1 MGNWRTV
8 NIVGTMSPQDAQA
21 LRAHLGY
28 PGYWKDVDND
38 PAWQR
43 FGPLS
48 FCKDQ
53 PSLCGVNDW
62 PAESMDRAGNLA
74 ERDYDPDDVADTL
87 RELLAVAPSMELKVH
102 CGGEYESLE
111 CVATVTVTGGVVTV
125 GPPEVAELKAMS
137 DEQGQLNMLRALT
150 VPQF

>member
-62 PAESMDRAGNLA
+62 PAPVMDRAGNLA
-74 ERDYDPDDVADTL
+74 ERDYSVDVVKTL
-87 RELLAVAPSMELKVH
+87 RELLTVAPSMGLKVH

-111 CVATVTVTGGVVTV
+111 CVATVTVSGGVVTV
-125 GPPEVAELKAMS
+125 GPPEIPELKPMS
-137 DEQGQLNMLRALT
+137 DEQGQLNMLRALAA
-150 VPQF
+150 PHF

>member
-38 PAWQR
+38 
-43 FGPLS
+43 
-48 FCKDQ
+48 
-53 PSLCGVNDW
+53 W

-74 ERDYDPDDVADTL
+74 ERDYDAQDVADTL
-87 RELLAVAPSMELKVH
+87 RELLAVAPSMDLKVH

-111 CVATVTVTGGVVTV
+111 CTATVTVHEGVVTV
-125 GPPEVAELKAMS
+125 GPPEVPELKPMS
-137 DEQGQLNMLRALT
+137 DEQGRLNMLRALT

>member
-53 PSLCGVNDW
+53 PSLCGVNDR
-62 PAESMDRAGNLA
+62 PAPVMDRAGNLA
-74 ERDYDPDDVADTL
+74 ERDYSVDDVAKTL
-87 RELLAVAPSMELKVH
+87 RELLTVAPSMGLKVH

-111 CVATVTVTGGVVTV
+111 CVATVTVSGGAVTV
-125 GPPEVAELKAMS
+125 GPPEIPELKPMS
-137 DEQGQLNMLRALT
+137 DEQGQLNMLRALAA
-150 VPQF
+150 PQF